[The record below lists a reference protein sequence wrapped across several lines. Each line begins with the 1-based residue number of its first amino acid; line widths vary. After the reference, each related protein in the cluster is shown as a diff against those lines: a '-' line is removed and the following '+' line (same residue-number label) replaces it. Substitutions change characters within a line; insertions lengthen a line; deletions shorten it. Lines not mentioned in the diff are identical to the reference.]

1 MDQALS
7 FVENRPLQC
16 LGVLWGGCVGGIVYQ
31 QRNMNLKFSQR
42 LIHGRLYAQALIIST
57 ILGCGAISALRGM
70 LPGSESKQDWRSS
83 QGRGGL
89 SDIKKEL

>member
-1 MDQALS
+1 MNSAITY
-7 FVENRPLQC
+7 VESRPLQS
-16 LGVLWGGCVGGIVYQ
+16 LGALWATCIGGIVYQ

-57 ILGCGAISALRGM
+57 ILGCGAIKAAREM
-70 LPGSESKQDWRSS
+70 YPGDEPHKQDWRSS

-89 SDIKKEL
+89 KEGAP